1 MKEIIIKDD
10 YGKDFKIKNLDEFKR
25 HLINFHSIN
34 GEGDNSLHTEEGK
47 YFIIS
52 KEFYKSVME
61 L

>member
-34 GEGDNSLHTEEGK
+34 GEGDNSLHTEEEK

-52 KEFYKSVME
+52 FKSKN
-61 L
+61 